1 MSTFQQPALPATRH
15 HEPRH
20 RSQHDKAQT
29 RYLEQRR
36 RALLAELRRVNA
48 ELRHR
53 EKPVRAH
60 EGRAYEDGA
69 YEEECGL

>member
-1 MSTFQQPALPATRH
+1 MSTFQLPATIHSR
-15 HEPRH
+15 PTRH

-53 EKPVRAH
+53 EKPRR
-60 EGRAYEDGA
+60 GYEL
-69 YEEECGL
+69 EEECGL